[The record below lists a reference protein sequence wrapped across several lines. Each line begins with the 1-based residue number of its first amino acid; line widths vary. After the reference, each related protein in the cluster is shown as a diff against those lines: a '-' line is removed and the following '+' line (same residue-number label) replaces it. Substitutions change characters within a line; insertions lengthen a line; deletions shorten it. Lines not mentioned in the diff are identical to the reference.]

1 MHFKTLKVKRRLKTE
16 LHCLFVNKTCV
27 QLLITYGLFRCNFQ
41 SNVGFYVGKL
51 YMNTV
56 NQFILF
62 VNLGGGVKEWKSL
75 NYLLAKIRALFTQQ
89 RPISFV
95 FCLLLELLH

>member
-27 QLLITYGLFRCNFQ
+27 QLLITYVLFRCNFQ

-51 YMNTV
+51 YMNTA

-62 VNLGGGVKEWKSL
+62 VNLGGGGG
-75 NYLLAKIRALFTQQ
+75 
-89 RPISFV
+89 
-95 FCLLLELLH
+95 